1 RSPGGRLSGHFRGGR
16 IQPNYCGQAVPGDW
30 QRVVELADSPKIVAL
45 GETGL
50 DRYWDD
56 SPFDV
61 QQDYFDRHLQLSQ
74 RRGMPFIVHTRESD
88 ADVLAMLRE
97 SR

>member
-1 RSPGGRLSGHFRGGR
+1 M
-16 IQPNYCGQAVPGDW
+16 
-30 QRVVELADSPKIVAL
+30 AL

-50 DRYWDD
+50 DRHWDY

-61 QQDYFDRHLQLSQ
+61 QQDYFDRHLRLSQ
-74 RRGMPFIVHTRESD
+74 QRSLPFIVHTRQSD

-97 SR
+97 ARSARSADAA